1 MAQQVT
7 NGAVLRCSFGTLP
20 SQLIVTPENRVNAGN
35 IPAATI
41 MDHVPLKNIMPF
53 GLCTTGSNPQVSSA
67 LGSPQ
72 PCIPVTVAPWSP
84 GSPTVTIG
92 TQPALQN
99 TCRLLCQWGGVIV
112 AQQPGQTT
120 VDTA

>member
-20 SQLIVTPENRVNAGN
+20 SQLIVTPENRVGAGST
-35 IPAATI
+35 PAATI
-41 MDHVPLKNIMPF
+41 MDHAPMKNILPF

-67 LGSPQ
+67 QGSPQ
-72 PCIPVTVAPWSP
+72 PCIPVTAAPWSP

-92 TQPALQN
+92 ARPALQSA
-99 TCRLLCQWGGVIV
+99 CRLLCRWGGIITV
-112 AQQPGQTT
+112 QQPGQVT
-120 VDTA
+120 VSTA